1 MKASKRVNIVSVQ
14 LVRESSVLYSNR
26 KIESPNEGV
35 ELVRKYLENFDR
47 EKLIVVGLDNRNQP
61 TFIDTI
67 SIGTINS
74 SLVHP
79 REVFKS
85 AILSNSASIIMFHN
99 HPSGETEASKEDINI
114 TYRIKEV
121 GKIIGIN
128 LIDHIIIGSNGR
140 FFKFKRERCDLVMI
154 NINANESLNKIFQKE
169 LFKLI
174 NKFNTMSDEDK
185 ELLETLYNKLGDNE
199 WFDDL
204 EEALSIAKEI
214 KTLDITED
222 ELKLYLYINRSLNYA
237 ITMNEA
243 RRYYEELMEY
253 DYILIKDEYLIYRK
267 NGNLDEFVKDK
278 LSEMLEDEEQVDRL
292 LSKEDLI
299 EYFINESSKRE
310 IISELASNLDIEE
323 IFDICEETT
332 LELDGIRYSGVT
344 IGSF

>member
-1 MKASKRVNIVSVQ
+1 
-14 LVRESSVLYSNR
+14 
-26 KIESPNEGV
+26 
-35 ELVRKYLENFDR
+35 
-47 EKLIVVGLDNRNQP
+47 
-61 TFIDTI
+61 
-67 SIGTINS
+67 
-74 SLVHP
+74 
-79 REVFKS
+79 
-85 AILSNSASIIMFHN
+85 
-99 HPSGETEASKEDINI
+99 
-114 TYRIKEV
+114 
-121 GKIIGIN
+121 
-128 LIDHIIIGSNGR
+128 
-140 FFKFKRERCDLVMI
+140 MI

>member
-1 MKASKRVNIVSVQ
+1 
-14 LVRESSVLYSNR
+14 
-26 KIESPNEGV
+26 
-35 ELVRKYLENFDR
+35 
-47 EKLIVVGLDNRNQP
+47 
-61 TFIDTI
+61 
-67 SIGTINS
+67 
-74 SLVHP
+74 
-79 REVFKS
+79 
-85 AILSNSASIIMFHN
+85 
-99 HPSGETEASKEDINI
+99 
-114 TYRIKEV
+114 
-121 GKIIGIN
+121 
-128 LIDHIIIGSNGR
+128 
-140 FFKFKRERCDLVMI
+140 MI
-154 NINANESLNKIFQKE
+154 NINANETLNKIFQKE

-174 NKFNTMSDEDK
+174 NKFNTMSDENK

-214 KTLDITED
+214 KALDITKD
-222 ELKLYLYINRSLNYA
+222 ELKLYLYINRGLNYN

-243 RRYYEELMEY
+243 RMYYEELKEY

>member
-1 MKASKRVNIVSVQ
+1 
-14 LVRESSVLYSNR
+14 
-26 KIESPNEGV
+26 
-35 ELVRKYLENFDR
+35 
-47 EKLIVVGLDNRNQP
+47 
-61 TFIDTI
+61 
-67 SIGTINS
+67 
-74 SLVHP
+74 
-79 REVFKS
+79 
-85 AILSNSASIIMFHN
+85 
-99 HPSGETEASKEDINI
+99 
-114 TYRIKEV
+114 
-121 GKIIGIN
+121 
-128 LIDHIIIGSNGR
+128 
-140 FFKFKRERCDLVMI
+140 MI
-154 NINANESLNKIFQKE
+154 NINANETLNKIFQKE

-174 NKFNTMSDEDK
+174 NKFNTMSDENK

-204 EEALSIAKEI
+204 EEALLIAKEI
-214 KTLDITED
+214 KALDITED
-222 ELKLYLYINRSLNYA
+222 ELNLYLYINRGLNYN

-243 RRYYEELMEY
+243 RRYYEELKEY

-332 LELDGIRYSGVT
+332 LELDGIRYFGVT

>member
-1 MKASKRVNIVSVQ
+1 
-14 LVRESSVLYSNR
+14 
-26 KIESPNEGV
+26 
-35 ELVRKYLENFDR
+35 
-47 EKLIVVGLDNRNQP
+47 
-61 TFIDTI
+61 
-67 SIGTINS
+67 
-74 SLVHP
+74 
-79 REVFKS
+79 
-85 AILSNSASIIMFHN
+85 
-99 HPSGETEASKEDINI
+99 
-114 TYRIKEV
+114 
-121 GKIIGIN
+121 
-128 LIDHIIIGSNGR
+128 
-140 FFKFKRERCDLVMI
+140 MI
-154 NINANESLNKIFQKE
+154 NINANETLNKIFQKE

-174 NKFNTMSDEDK
+174 NKFNTMSDENK

-214 KTLDITED
+214 KALDITKD
-222 ELKLYLYINRSLNYA
+222 ELKLYLYINRGLNYN

-243 RRYYEELMEY
+243 RRYYEELKEY

-267 NGNLDEFVKDK
+267 NGNLDELVKDK

-332 LELDGIRYSGVT
+332 LELDGIRYFGVT

>member
-1 MKASKRVNIVSVQ
+1 
-14 LVRESSVLYSNR
+14 
-26 KIESPNEGV
+26 
-35 ELVRKYLENFDR
+35 
-47 EKLIVVGLDNRNQP
+47 
-61 TFIDTI
+61 
-67 SIGTINS
+67 
-74 SLVHP
+74 
-79 REVFKS
+79 
-85 AILSNSASIIMFHN
+85 
-99 HPSGETEASKEDINI
+99 
-114 TYRIKEV
+114 
-121 GKIIGIN
+121 
-128 LIDHIIIGSNGR
+128 
-140 FFKFKRERCDLVMI
+140 MI
-154 NINANESLNKIFQKE
+154 NINANETLNKIFQKE

-174 NKFNTMSDEDK
+174 NKFNTMSDENK

-214 KTLDITED
+214 KALDITKD
-222 ELKLYLYINRSLNYA
+222 ELKLYLYINRGLNYN

-243 RRYYEELMEY
+243 RRYYEELKEY

-267 NGNLDEFVKDK
+267 NGNLDELVKDK

>member
-1 MKASKRVNIVSVQ
+1 
-14 LVRESSVLYSNR
+14 
-26 KIESPNEGV
+26 
-35 ELVRKYLENFDR
+35 
-47 EKLIVVGLDNRNQP
+47 
-61 TFIDTI
+61 
-67 SIGTINS
+67 
-74 SLVHP
+74 
-79 REVFKS
+79 
-85 AILSNSASIIMFHN
+85 
-99 HPSGETEASKEDINI
+99 
-114 TYRIKEV
+114 
-121 GKIIGIN
+121 
-128 LIDHIIIGSNGR
+128 
-140 FFKFKRERCDLVMI
+140 MI
-154 NINANESLNKIFQKE
+154 NINANETLNKIFQKE

-174 NKFNTMSDEDK
+174 NKFNTMSDENK

-214 KTLDITED
+214 KALDITKD
-222 ELKLYLYINRSLNYA
+222 ELKLYLYINRGLNYN

-243 RRYYEELMEY
+243 RRYYEELKEY

>member
-1 MKASKRVNIVSVQ
+1 
-14 LVRESSVLYSNR
+14 
-26 KIESPNEGV
+26 
-35 ELVRKYLENFDR
+35 
-47 EKLIVVGLDNRNQP
+47 
-61 TFIDTI
+61 
-67 SIGTINS
+67 
-74 SLVHP
+74 
-79 REVFKS
+79 
-85 AILSNSASIIMFHN
+85 
-99 HPSGETEASKEDINI
+99 
-114 TYRIKEV
+114 
-121 GKIIGIN
+121 
-128 LIDHIIIGSNGR
+128 
-140 FFKFKRERCDLVMI
+140 MI
-154 NINANESLNKIFQKE
+154 NINANETLNKIFQKE

-174 NKFNTMSDEDK
+174 NKFNTMSDENK

-214 KTLDITED
+214 KALDITKD
-222 ELKLYLYINRSLNYA
+222 ELKLYLYINRGLNYN

-243 RRYYEELMEY
+243 RMYYEELKEY

-278 LSEMLEDEEQVDRL
+278 LSEMLEDEEQVDGL

>member
-1 MKASKRVNIVSVQ
+1 
-14 LVRESSVLYSNR
+14 
-26 KIESPNEGV
+26 
-35 ELVRKYLENFDR
+35 
-47 EKLIVVGLDNRNQP
+47 
-61 TFIDTI
+61 
-67 SIGTINS
+67 
-74 SLVHP
+74 
-79 REVFKS
+79 
-85 AILSNSASIIMFHN
+85 
-99 HPSGETEASKEDINI
+99 
-114 TYRIKEV
+114 
-121 GKIIGIN
+121 
-128 LIDHIIIGSNGR
+128 
-140 FFKFKRERCDLVMI
+140 MI
-154 NINANESLNKIFQKE
+154 NINANETLNKIFQKE

-174 NKFNTMSDEDK
+174 NKFNTMLDEDK
-185 ELLETLYNKLGDNE
+185 ELLEDLYNKLGDDE

-204 EEALSIAKEI
+204 EKALSIAREI
-214 KTLDITED
+214 KALDITED
-222 ELKLYLYINRSLNYA
+222 ELKLYLYINRSLNYG

-243 RRYYEELMEY
+243 RRYYEELIEY

>member
-1 MKASKRVNIVSVQ
+1 
-14 LVRESSVLYSNR
+14 
-26 KIESPNEGV
+26 
-35 ELVRKYLENFDR
+35 
-47 EKLIVVGLDNRNQP
+47 
-61 TFIDTI
+61 
-67 SIGTINS
+67 
-74 SLVHP
+74 
-79 REVFKS
+79 
-85 AILSNSASIIMFHN
+85 
-99 HPSGETEASKEDINI
+99 
-114 TYRIKEV
+114 
-121 GKIIGIN
+121 
-128 LIDHIIIGSNGR
+128 
-140 FFKFKRERCDLVMI
+140 MI
-154 NINANESLNKIFQKE
+154 NINANETLNKIFQKE

-174 NKFNTMSDEDK
+174 NKFNTMSDENK

-214 KTLDITED
+214 KALDITED
-222 ELKLYLYINRSLNYA
+222 ELKLYLYINRGLNYN

-243 RRYYEELMEY
+243 RRYYEELKEY